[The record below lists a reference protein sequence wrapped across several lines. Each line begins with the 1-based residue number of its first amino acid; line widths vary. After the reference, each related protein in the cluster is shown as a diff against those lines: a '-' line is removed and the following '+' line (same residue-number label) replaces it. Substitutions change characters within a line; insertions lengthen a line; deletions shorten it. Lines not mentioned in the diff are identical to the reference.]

1 MVLHPLQLGQDWAR
15 YHAVVSRKKALE
27 RHWPGPSLRSHHGSS
42 DVGTIRLG
50 MSAKDGQPFAIGADE
65 LAQHIFVPGASGTG
79 KTTTIVTLADGA
91 LSNGYGVITIDCKGS
106 GLGGEARSSS
116 KQ

>member
-1 MVLHPLQLGQDWAR
+1 
-15 YHAVVSRKKALE
+15 
-27 RHWPGPSLRSHHGSS
+27 
-42 DVGTIRLG
+42 

-79 KTTTIVTLADGA
+79 NTTTIVTLADCA
-91 LSNGYGVITIDCKGS
+91 LSNGYGVVIIDCKGS
-106 GLGGEARSSS
+106 GLGGEARSPS